1 MQLALSTLGCPDWD
15 LERILSVGRDAGY
28 DGVDFR
34 GYRDEI
40 DVTRHP
46 LFTDRA
52 DETRSRLESAG
63 LSISALSSSITLCET
78 DDRAAHVAEA
88 RRLVEV
94 GDTFDVDRIRVFGG
108 GDPEDRSRA
117 ELARAGGE
125 TMREIL
131 SIDGAENFQWVL
143 EMHDAWTA
151 SDDCQQLLDE
161 LPADNVGVLWDAA
174 HTIRL
179 ADETPRETLD
189 ALGDRIEYV
198 HLKDAVYEPDHN
210 DATDDGYVYAVP
222 GEGDLPMADVVAALR
237 ERGYDGWLVFE
248 HEKRWH
254 PSIADPDVAL
264 PAFVEWF
271 RDQR

>member
-1 MQLALSTLGCPDWD
+1 MQLALSTLSCPDWD

-52 DETRSRLESAG
+52 DETRSRLDDAG
-63 LSISALSSSITLCET
+63 LSISALSSSITLCEPG
-78 DDRAAHVAEA
+78 DRSDRVAEA
-88 RRLVEV
+88 RRLLEV
-94 GDTFDVDRIRVFGG
+94 ADAFDVDRIRVFGG
-108 GDPEDRSRA
+108 GDLDAHSRA
-117 ELARAGGE
+117 ELARSGGE

-131 SIDGAENFQWVL
+131 SIDGAENVRWVL
-143 EMHDAWTA
+143 ETHDAWTA
-151 SDDCQQLLDE
+151 SADCRRLLDE
-161 LPADNVGVLWDAA
+161 LPADDVGVLWDAA
-174 HTIRL
+174 HTVRL
-179 ADETPRETLD
+179 ADESPRETLD

-198 HLKDAVYEPDHN
+198 HLKDAVYDPDHH
-210 DATDDGYVYAVP
+210 DATADGYVYAVP
-222 GEGDLPMADVVAALR
+222 GEGELPMADVVAALR

-254 PSIADPDVAL
+254 PSITDPEVAL

>member
-1 MQLALSTLGCPDWD
+1 MRLALSTLGCPDWD

-46 LFTDRA
+46 LFTERA
-52 DETRSRLESAG
+52 DDTRSRLEAAE
-63 LSISALSSSITLCET
+63 LSVSALSSSICLCESG
-78 DDRAAHVAEA
+78 DRSARVAEA

-94 GDTFDVDRIRVFGG
+94 GDAFDVDRIRVFGG
-108 GDPEDRSRA
+108 GDPDARSRA
-117 ELARAGGE
+117 DLARFGGE

-131 SIDGAENFQWVL
+131 SVDGAENFRWVL
-143 EMHDAWTA
+143 ETHDAWTA
-151 SDDCQQLLDE
+151 SADCRRLLDE
-161 LPADNVGVLWDAA
+161 LPADEVGVLWDAA

-179 ADETPRETLD
+179 ADESPRETLD

-198 HLKDAVYEPDHN
+198 HLKDAVYDPDHR

-237 ERGYDGWLVFE
+237 ERGYDSWLVFE

-254 PSIADPDVAL
+254 PSIDDPEVAL